1 MSVRVFFHRAKQ
13 RFGTATVRRAWRPV
27 KTLLGQVR
35 TKLAPVER
43 SLVRLLAPGAARA
56 FDDAVRR
63 IRSSD
68 LPQILEEHFLAD
80 LLAQPALNWIDA
92 FGWRGQPRC
101 DRCDLL
107 YVTYWSSPDMLKD
120 VISYRK
126 IVPGARVALVTKVD
140 TFVAQLTA
148 RHLDRRLVYL
158 DTLSLIGCLTK
169 VRADT
174 VIARRGDSQAVV
186 LARLFSKGH
195 LIFKPYDFRVRL
207 PRELVSPLE
216 WESECFNIT
225 HADAVIHIHGA
236 ELGDL
241 IAREFGARCPI
252 VSVRPQCLPEFC
264 APPLMKNSLG
274 DEIHIG
280 YAAGIAPASATK
292 RKGDRLGGFNV
303 GLLDKIKRIS
313 AQGIHFHV
321 YIAYRLTDNRFQD
334 FIEYERDCAY
344 FHIHDTLPYD
354 ELILRLGSYDFG
366 FVHASYPTFSR
377 IRPEY
382 RGSAGNNIFSYVEAG
397 IPLICSEAN
406 SSILKLVTEN
416 GIGIVVAGDAMA
428 NLDAVLRNCDYSRL
442 IENVEKAKQGL
453 AYPLE
458 ALRAAVGRDGEVT
471 PREYTVARRAS

>member
-1 MSVRVFFHRAKQ
+1 MSVRVFLHRAKQ
-13 RFGTATVRRAWRPV
+13 RFGTAAVRRAWRPIKAV
-27 KTLLGQVR
+27 LER
-35 TKLAPVER
+35 ARRELAPVER
-43 SLVRLLAPGAARA
+43 GVVRLLAPGAARA

-63 IRSSD
+63 IRSSN
-68 LPQILEEHFLAD
+68 LPEILEEHYLAD

-92 FGWRGQPRC
+92 FGWRGRPSG
-101 DRCDLL
+101 DRFDLL
-107 YVTYWSSPDMLKD
+107 YVTSWSSPDMLKD

-126 IVPGARVALVTKVD
+126 IVPGARIALVTKVD
-140 TFVAQLTA
+140 TFVARLTEQ
-148 RHLDRRLVYL
+148 HLDRRLVYL

-174 VIARRGDSQAVV
+174 VIARRGDSQAAV
-186 LARLFSKGH
+186 LARLFSKGR

-207 PRELVSPLE
+207 PREMVSPLE
-216 WESECFNIT
+216 WEAECFNIT
-225 HADAVIHIHGA
+225 HADAVMHLHGA

-280 YAAGIAPASATK
+280 YAAGIAAASATE

-321 YIAYRLTDNRFQD
+321 YIAYRLTDDRFQD

-354 ELILRLGSYDFG
+354 ELIPRLGSYDFG

-382 RGSAGNNIFSYVEAG
+382 RGPAGNSVFSYLEAG

-406 SSILKLVTEN
+406 SGILKLVTQN
-416 GIGIVVAGDAMA
+416 GIGVVVAGDAMA

-442 IENVEKAKQGL
+442 LENVEKAKQDL

-458 ALRAAVGRDGEVT
+458 ELRAAVGHGGEVA
-471 PREYTVARRAS
+471 PREYIAARQAS